1 MADQQLQ
8 TVLNS
13 GGITSVYLGGTTT
26 ADKVLKKSEVDAFD
40 NSATSLLAT
49 TQQAALVELANV
61 GLAHMLLATPY
72 TAGQTIGLT
81 PSKISLFD
89 TIHHDINGA
98 VTPLV
103 DTSEAIPAHKYTI
116 DKIGLYA
123 IYGTVSAEFASSDA
137 VSMQLYKNA
146 APIGV
151 PVSVQGRGAGKPVV
165 YAYNDLLD
173 LVATDYLEVYAY
185 SDAAATSTVI
195 KSSSMIVERKPLS

>member
-1 MADQQLQ
+1 MPDLQLQ
-8 TVLNS
+8 TILNS
-13 GGITSVYLGGTTT
+13 GGISSIYLGGTATG
-26 ADKVLKKSEVDAFD
+26 DKVLKKSEVDAFD
-40 NSATSLLAT
+40 NSATSLMAT

-61 GLAHMLLATPY
+61 GLAHLILATPY

-103 DTSEAIPAHKYTI
+103 DTSESIPAHKFTI
-116 DKIGLYA
+116 DKSGLYS
-123 IYGTVSAEFASSDA
+123 IYGIVSAEFASSDA

-146 APIGV
+146 APLGV
-151 PVSVQGRGAGKPVV
+151 PISIQGRGTGKPVAF
-165 YAYNDLLD
+165 AYSNLIDI
-173 LVATDYLEVYAY
+173 VATDYLEVYAY
-185 SDAAATSTVI
+185 SDAAATSIVI